1 MPRRFVT
8 VGAVTGSTLIA
19 LSLVG
24 SQETPANTLK
34 LADSRPSSAY
44 ARFHALGKAAFNDG
58 HYEDARAAYWFAAT
72 LAMRE
77 GYPRNAA
84 MDWANAGFSCVA
96 AMEFRPALDDLTLGK
111 KTAEKYGAMK
121 PLIYAENDLASLY
134 LQMGDP
140 DRALRI
146 AREGLDGPAG
156 HADTGMRAAL
166 LQQEAQALAMLH
178 RLPEAEPIYR
188 EALDGLMNAGSLDA
202 AARVWAGLGDY
213 YIDAGRYDDAERAL
227 SESLR
232 LVRTH
237 HLRASASVLMQLARL
252 RARQGNP
259 AAAEYL
265 FQDAIDAHETVTPLW
280 LIYYERGSARL
291 EAGRNREALED
302 FRESRRLAVRMRAN
316 IVPADQDRITLE
328 NRVSRIFEG
337 LVNAGNRLALPA
349 QDRSILEETFN
360 AAEQDRLW
368 SLRALVPGQNDWRS
382 HLPARYWELLARYQ
396 SAERLL
402 VAGSSG
408 AIEKQAA
415 DLQLQLQQ
423 AEAAAGAESDAT
435 TESSME
441 SPLEH
446 ARKVLPP
453 DSVLLSFSIGD
464 RGSWLWVVD
473 REQIHVYA
481 LPGRERIEREVG
493 AFTEM
498 LRNGGNSSAAGA
510 QLFRRL
516 FGDVPPVFLQR
527 TRWLIEPDG
536 PLYALPFAALS
547 TPGGFLIEHVSIQSV
562 PGALLME
569 HGAIDRRDAF
579 TGIGDPVLNEADP
592 RYRGGRTGAAIAL
605 PRLPNT
611 AIELKECARAWGT
624 ETRLLTGSDAGL
636 GTVESAIS
644 QSPAIIHFATHVI
657 PTRGQFNSGQ
667 FSSGLIALSLDERG
681 AMGLMGPNEIAA
693 LRVPGSLVVMNS
705 CRSAQGVA
713 LTGSGLMG
721 LTRAWVGA
729 GASAVV
735 SSQWD
740 VPDDV
745 SQFLMVKF
753 YSALRNA
760 SGHNPATAL
769 REAQLAAIHSGGTA
783 SQPSRWAGYFLLSR
797 I

>member
-1 MPRRFVT
+1 
-8 VGAVTGSTLIA
+8 
-19 LSLVG
+19 
-24 SQETPANTLK
+24 
-34 LADSRPSSAY
+34 
-44 ARFHALGKAAFNDG
+44 
-58 HYEDARAAYWFAAT
+58 
-72 LAMRE
+72 MRE
-77 GYPRNAA
+77 GFPRNAA
-84 MDWANAGFSCVA
+84 MDWSNAGFSSVA
-96 AMEFRPALDDLTLGK
+96 AMEFKPALEDLTLGK
-111 KTAEKYGAMK
+111 TTAEKHGAMK

-140 DRALRI
+140 DHALQI
-146 AREGLDGPAG
+146 AREGLGGPAG
-156 HADTGMRAAL
+156 HADAGMRSTL

-213 YIDAGRYDDAERAL
+213 YIDAQRYDDAERAL

-237 HLRASASVLMQLARL
+237 HLKASAGVLMQLARL

-265 FQDAIDAHETVTPLW
+265 FQDAIDAHETMTPLW
-280 LIYYERGSARL
+280 LIYYERGAARL

-316 IVPADQDRITLE
+316 IVPADQDRVTLE

-337 LVNAGNRLALPA
+337 LVDAGNRLALPT
-349 QDRSILEETFN
+349 QDRSILDETFN

-368 SLRALVPGQNDWRS
+368 SLRALIPSQNDWRS

-396 SAERLL
+396 VAERSLA
-402 VAGSSG
+402 AGTSVVM
-408 AIEKQAA
+408 EKQAA
-415 DLQLQLQQ
+415 DLQLELQQ

-435 TESSME
+435 TELSPE

-446 ARKVLPP
+446 ARKVLAP

-464 RGSWLWVVD
+464 QGSWLWLVD
-473 REQIHVYA
+473 RAQIHVYA

-493 AFTEM
+493 DFTQR
-498 LRNGGNSSAAGA
+498 LRSGGDSSAAGSR
-510 QLFRRL
+510 LFRTL
-516 FGDVPPVFLQR
+516 FGEVPSAFLKR

-536 PLYALPFAALS
+536 PLYELPFAALS
-547 TPGGFLIEHVSIQSV
+547 TPKGLLIEHAAVQSV

-569 HGAIDRRDAF
+569 QGALDRRGSF
-579 TGIGDPVLNEADP
+579 TGIGDPVLNEADR
-592 RYRGGRTGAAIAL
+592 RYHGTHVANVIAL

-611 AIELKECARAWGT
+611 ATELKQCSLTWGT
-624 ETRLLTGSDAGL
+624 NARLLTGSDAGL
-636 GTVESAIS
+636 GAVESAISS

-657 PTRGQFNSGQ
+657 PAPDR
-667 FSSGLIALSLDERG
+667 FSSGLIALSLDARG
-681 AMGLMGPNEIAA
+681 AMGLMGPNEITS

-705 CRSAQGVA
+705 CRSAQGA
-713 LTGSGLMG
+713 TLAGSGLMG
-721 LTRAWVGA
+721 LTRAWIGA
-729 GASAVV
+729 GASAVI

-740 VPDDV
+740 VPDDA

-753 YSALRNA
+753 YSALRN
-760 SGHNPATAL
+760 SRDGNPATAL
-769 REAQLAAIHSGGTA
+769 REAQLAALHSGGPA